1 MADIHEEY
9 LAGRQKWEH
18 EDNLINQRLTWLLNS
33 QSLFFAAYAIALQ
46 AVSSPNP
53 DPRVY
58 KFLTNL
64 PYIGITTCIL
74 ILLGVI
80 AATNAMRLLKQDK
93 RFIFDVRPSST
104 WTGLLPTYLLP
115 VSFIFAWLLVR

>member
-1 MADIHEEY
+1 MANPHEEY

-58 KFLTNL
+58 KFLTYL
-64 PYIGITTCIL
+64 PYIGISTCIL
-74 ILLGVI
+74 ILFGVF
-80 AATNAMRLLKQDK
+80 AATNSLRLLKKDK
-93 RFIFDVRPSST
+93 RFTFDVLPSST
-104 WTGLLPTYLLP
+104 WTGLLPSYLLP
-115 VSFIFAWLLVR
+115 LSFICAWLFVK

>member
-1 MADIHEEY
+1 MADVHEEY

-64 PYIGITTCIL
+64 PYIGITTCVL

-93 RFIFDVRPSST
+93 RFTFDVRPSST
-104 WTGLLPTYLLP
+104 WTGLFPTYLLP